1 MKDYKYNSFMGKLA
15 IVFLFS
21 SVIAENPNNQTVSQ
35 LNTTY
40 TINLFQKD
48 QLDYEKDLPI
58 DEITS

>member
-35 LNTTY
+35 LNTT
-40 TINLFQKD
+40 ISLFQKD